1 MVCRGADVG
10 SSYYLVRALMRL
22 RLKKLKKTE
31 KVQSFVIAK
40 LKDPKS
46 VEAYHLQLRN
56 RFQVLQEVDME
67 GDVEDHWAGFKQTVP
82 NTAEVTIGRR
92 RGSQREKWIQEQTWE
107 LIDEGK
113 KTAGKDR
120 TGERGDSSTV
130 QQSMVGWGKV
140 VGQTR
145 SSGWRRKGTEAD
157 AAVGKNDTRAL
168 YWIIG
173 DLTGTRSNSN
183 VPIKDKQG
191 KVLLTAEAQDSWW
204 VEHFKEILNQPEL
217 TSTFDFA
224 NETKAPPLAV

>member
-1 MVCRGADVG
+1 MAFRTSLVFLYTLYCILVWFAVDFQSAFISLKKTWRLTDGETNNEIDYVCISERWKTSIKDIMVCRGADVG

-130 QQSMVGWGKV
+130 QQSMVG
-140 VGQTR
+140 
-145 SSGWRRKGTEAD
+145 
-157 AAVGKNDTRAL
+157 
-168 YWIIG
+168 
-173 DLTGTRSNSN
+173 
-183 VPIKDKQG
+183 
-191 KVLLTAEAQDSWW
+191 
-204 VEHFKEILNQPEL
+204 
-217 TSTFDFA
+217 
-224 NETKAPPLAV
+224 